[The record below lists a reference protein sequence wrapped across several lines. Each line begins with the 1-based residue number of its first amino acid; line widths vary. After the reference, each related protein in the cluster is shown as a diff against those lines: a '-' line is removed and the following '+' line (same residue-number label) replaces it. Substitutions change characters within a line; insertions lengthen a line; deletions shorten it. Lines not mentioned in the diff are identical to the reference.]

1 MDLTDADTYNPFP
14 NMNTLGSGLASS
26 SVVVVGGGAFD
37 LRGLETSDRTVGTD
51 SVVLSQ
57 FFLLAAIIT
66 LKYSY

>member
-57 FFLLAAIIT
+57 LFLLGAIIT
-66 LKYSY
+66 LNYSY